1 MRLIMTVV
9 VFIMA
14 SVTFA
19 GAFVTVALSAPQLEL
34 LELSKVGILAGAG
47 FLVALPFSYWVAGMI
62 LRAAEPK
69 S

>member
-14 SVTFA
+14 SVVFA
-19 GAFVTVALSAPQLEL
+19 GAFVTVALAAPELEL
-34 LELSKVGILAGAG
+34 LELSKFGVLAGAG

-62 LRAAEPK
+62 LAATEPK
-69 S
+69 G